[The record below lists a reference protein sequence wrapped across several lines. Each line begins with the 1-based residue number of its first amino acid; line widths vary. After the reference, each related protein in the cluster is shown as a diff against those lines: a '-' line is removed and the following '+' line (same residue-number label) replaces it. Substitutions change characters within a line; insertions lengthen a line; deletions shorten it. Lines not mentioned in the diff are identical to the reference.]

1 MVVVY
6 LGDMPTEEIHVGIYA
21 DPMPNLGQGERP
33 EHGRALMD
41 LKEHLA
47 GAMNERT
54 EVPADRPAGDF
65 TPRIVPYHPQAFIH
79 MKYAHTLWLC

>member
-41 LKEHLA
+41 LKEPPA
-47 GAMNERT
+47 GAMN
-54 EVPADRPAGDF
+54 GF
-65 TPRIVPYHPQAFIH
+65 
-79 MKYAHTLWLC
+79 L